1 MSEKFCLKWNDF
13 EANVTKSFRQL
24 RKADDFYDVT
34 LVSDDHQQVSAHKI
48 VLSASSEYF
57 NNVLKM
63 NKHSHP
69 MLCLS
74 GVTSKELTNI
84 LDYIYNGELQIYQE
98 DLDQFL
104 QIAQRFQLE
113 GLIQGEEGERGD
125 DHVDILTK
133 GVEEAF
139 EIEEN
144 MVMCS
149 EPVGNSDIKVK
160 TLKKKNEGYPH
171 KIIAMEYSNFDNME
185 DLNKKLEEMFA
196 RQPDGKF
203 VCNLCGK
210 TTIRKNFAQE
220 HAEVHMDGLSYP
232 CEYCEKQF
240 RSRASLR
247 MHQKLHKN

>member
-13 EANVTKSFRQL
+13 EANVTKSFIQL

-34 LVSDDHQQVSAHKI
+34 LVSDDHKQVSAHKI

-57 NNVLKM
+57 NNMLKM

-74 GVTSKELTNI
+74 GVNSRELTNI

-104 QIAQRFQLE
+104 QTAQRFQLE
-113 GLIQGEEGERGD
+113 GLIQGEDGESGG
-125 DHVDILTK
+125 VDNMPK
-133 GVEEAF
+133 GEALK
-139 EIEEN
+139 IEEN

-149 EPVGNSDIKVK
+149 EPVGNSDVKSK
-160 TLKKKNEGYPH
+160 TLKMKNEAYPQ
-171 KIIAMEYSNFDNME
+171 KIIAMESSNFDNME
-185 DLNKKLEEMFA
+185 DLNKKLEEMFE
-196 RQPDGKF
+196 RQSDGKF

-210 TTIRKNFAQE
+210 TTIRKTFALE
-220 HAEVHMDGLSYP
+220 HAEVHMEGLSYP
-232 CEYCEKQF
+232 CEYCDKQF
-240 RSRASLR
+240 RSRGALR
-247 MHQKLHKN
+247 MHIHKHHKE

>member
-69 MLCLS
+69 MVCLS

-125 DHVDILTK
+125 DHVDNLTK
-133 GVEEAF
+133 GEAF
-139 EIEEN
+139 KIEEN
-144 MVMCS
+144 NC
-149 EPVGNSDIKVK
+149 DVK
-160 TLKKKNEGYPH
+160 SKTQKKNNEAYP
-171 KIIAMEYSNFDNME
+171 KGA
-185 DLNKKLEEMFA
+185 
-196 RQPDGKF
+196 
-203 VCNLCGK
+203 
-210 TTIRKNFAQE
+210 
-220 HAEVHMDGLSYP
+220 
-232 CEYCEKQF
+232 
-240 RSRASLR
+240 
-247 MHQKLHKN
+247 

>member
-74 GVTSKELTNI
+74 GVTSKDLTNI

-104 QIAQRFQLE
+104 QTAQRFQLE
-113 GLIQGEEGERGD
+113 GLIQVEEEGESGD
-125 DHVDILTK
+125 VDHVGNLTK
-133 GVEEAF
+133 EEAF
-139 EIEEN
+139 QIQEN
-144 MVMCS
+144 TVMCS
-149 EPVGNSDIKVK
+149 EPVGNSDVK
-160 TLKKKNEGYPH
+160 
-171 KIIAMEYSNFDNME
+171 
-185 DLNKKLEEMFA
+185 
-196 RQPDGKF
+196 
-203 VCNLCGK
+203 
-210 TTIRKNFAQE
+210 
-220 HAEVHMDGLSYP
+220 
-232 CEYCEKQF
+232 
-240 RSRASLR
+240 
-247 MHQKLHKN
+247 